1 MSNKAELEDFIKKSK
16 EYNLIPVFREIRADL
31 DTPLSIYL
39 KLSKNNYSFLLE
51 SITGGENLARYSI
64 IGTNPKK
71 VIKTGKNEEFGEVDP
86 LEIIKNEINSYKV
99 PEIKELPVFTGGAV
113 GYLSYETISY
123 FEKKVPKNKESTL
136 NVPESIFMITDSI
149 VVFDHVKQTIF
160 IVNYASIDDSKDIND
175 VYTKSLEKIDE
186 IYCLIK
192 KPIPEEHNN
201 ISSISNNEEKTKEQ
215 LIEQYTKNMS
225 KEDYK
230 IAIEKCI
237 DNIYSGEIIQIVF
250 SQRLTKK
257 TKASALDI
265 YRCLRTINPSPY
277 MFMLKDL

>member
-113 GYLSYETISY
+113 GYLSYETI
-123 FEKKVPKNKESTL
+123 
-136 NVPESIFMITDSI
+136 
-149 VVFDHVKQTIF
+149 
-160 IVNYASIDDSKDIND
+160 
-175 VYTKSLEKIDE
+175 
-186 IYCLIK
+186 
-192 KPIPEEHNN
+192 
-201 ISSISNNEEKTKEQ
+201 
-215 LIEQYTKNMS
+215 
-225 KEDYK
+225 
-230 IAIEKCI
+230 
-237 DNIYSGEIIQIVF
+237 
-250 SQRLTKK
+250 
-257 TKASALDI
+257 
-265 YRCLRTINPSPY
+265 
-277 MFMLKDL
+277 